1 MDYTKAI
8 GNVNELKCITKFISM
23 GFNCSIPYGDA
34 AKYDFIVDVNGKL
47 LRMQCKSSSNVRLKS
62 GERDLDAFQFSCVC
76 STTNTKETI
85 RHRYTEDDIDYFC
98 TSFLDQV
105 YIVPV
110 NECSTSKTLRLAPPK
125 SGALTYNRAEDYL
138 VENLIKEYSEEYL
151 DSKERYEE
159 AKQLQFKE
167 KYYCPDC
174 GKEVHEKGVR
184 CPECSA
190 KHSRKVERP
199 SREEL
204 KGLIRNLSF
213 LKIGQMFG
221 VTDNSVR
228 KWCDAYKLPR
238 TKTEINEI
246 DDENW
251 KDI

>member
-34 AKYDFIVDVNGKL
+34 AKYDFIVDINGKL
-47 LRMQCKSSSNVRLKS
+47 LRMQCKSSNYVRLKS
-62 GERDLDAFQFSCVC
+62 GSRDLDAFQFSCVC
-76 STTNTKETI
+76 STTNTKETV

-98 TSFLDQV
+98 TSFLDNV

-125 SGALTYNRAEDYL
+125 SGQLTYNRAEDYL
-138 VENLIKEYSEEYL
+138 IENVIKEYSEEFL
-151 DSKERYEE
+151 DSKDRYEE
-159 AKQLQFKE
+159 ARKE
-167 KYYCPDC
+167 QMREKSYCPDC
-174 GKEVHEKGVR
+174 GKEVSKKGSR
-184 CPECSA
+184 CPECA
-190 KHSRKVERP
+190 TKHAQKTTRP
-199 SREEL
+199 TREEL

-221 VTDNSVR
+221 VTDSSIR
-228 KWCDAYKLPR
+228 KWCDNYKLPR

-246 DDENW
+246 DDNDW

>member
-8 GNVNELKCITKFISM
+8 GNINELKCITKFISM

-34 AKYDFIVDVNGKL
+34 AKYDFIVDINGKL
-47 LRMQCKSSSNVRLKS
+47 LRMQCKSSHYVITKS
-62 GERDLDAFQFSCVC
+62 GSKDLDSFQFSCIS
-76 STTNTKETI
+76 STTNTRETV
-85 RHRYTEDDIDYFC
+85 RHRYTEEDIDYFC
-98 TSFLDQV
+98 TSFLDKV

-110 NECSTSKTLRLAPPK
+110 NECSTSKTLRLVPPK
-125 SGALTYNRAEDYL
+125 NGILTYNRAEDYL
-138 VENLIKEYSEEYL
+138 VENVIKEYSEEFL

-159 AKQLQFKE
+159 ARKEQLEK

-174 GKEVHEKGVR
+174 GKEVSEEGNY
-184 CPECSA
+184 CPECAA
-190 KHSRKVERP
+190 KRAQKVSRP
-199 SREEL
+199 TREEL

-221 VTDNSVR
+221 VTDNSIR
-228 KWCDAYKLPR
+228 KWCDSYKLPR
-238 TKTEINEI
+238 TKTEINKI